1 MQIKLEVVCIS
12 YPFYVLYY
20 LCHDNVEF
28 MKPLRY
34 WTTGFQEAIEQTGS
48 FHRVAFLKNQ
58 QIHTF

>member
-34 WTTGFQEAIEQTGS
+34 WTTGFQEAIEQIGS
-48 FHRVAFLKNQ
+48 FHRVALLR
-58 QIHTF
+58 